1 MRVFVATERLPEGRA
16 VRRRH
21 NRNLE
26 FSFSKSVGEISDAF
40 VDISPTR
47 GEFSIEESTMQWRVS
62 VHGTLIDFGCVVV
75 CSWQQTHFMPRGFV
89 LNRVV

>member
-1 MRVFVATERLPEGRA
+1 VVAATAIWRDIDASIGDVPRQE
-16 VRRRH
+16 
-21 NRNLE
+21 
-26 FSFSKSVGEISDAF
+26 KGEISDAF